1 MASCQE
7 YYDNGERKNGT
18 FRIRPNIK
26 MPSFEVNCIFTNKFA
41 VTEIDPLISSDEMIF
56 PRNESQR
63 CSTPNCFT
71 QKGFQIGG
79 SKLVP
84 QAFESPQKQ
93 FQYSA
98 SMDQIEV
105 VIE

>member
-26 MPSFEVNCIFTNKFA
+26 MPSFEVNCIFTNEFA
-41 VTEIDPLISSDEMIF
+41 VTEIDPLNSSDEMIF

-84 QAFESPQKQ
+84 QAS
-93 FQYSA
+93 
-98 SMDQIEV
+98 I
-105 VIE
+105 

>member
-18 FRIRPNIK
+18 FRIKPSTK
-26 MPSFEVNCIFTNKFA
+26 MPSFEVDCIFSNEFA
-41 VTEIDPLISSDEMIF
+41 VTEINPLNSADEIVF

-71 QKGFQIGG
+71 QKGFQID
-79 SKLVP
+79 SSNISVP
-84 QAFESPQKQ
+84 TLESNLGVSST
-93 FQYSA
+93 F
-98 SMDQIEV
+98 
-105 VIE
+105 